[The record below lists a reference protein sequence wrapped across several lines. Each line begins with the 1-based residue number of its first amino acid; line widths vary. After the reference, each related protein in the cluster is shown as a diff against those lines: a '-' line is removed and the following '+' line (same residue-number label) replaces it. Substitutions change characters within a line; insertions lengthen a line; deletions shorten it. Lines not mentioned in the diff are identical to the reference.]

1 MWEQRT
7 IIFNQNNSAGSGGGC
22 LSALVVVF
30 FCLWITS
37 VSLKFIFQA
46 LGPWPKIEAICNG
59 LKTGWAAYLEPWHA
73 NSFNWLFGHYFMF
86 FTMLFLLAMAIW
98 ILHLPLRLLGIG
110 IPFPPIF
117 ITSLFLFFI
126 PLFLWI
132 GCGLVYW
139 IWFMPPLP
147 S

>member
-1 MWEQRT
+1 MVRYVVEDKFEGAGCWAILTLPIT
-7 IIFNQNNSAGSGGGC
+7 IP
-22 LSALVVVF
+22 
-30 FCLWITS
+30 
-37 VSLKFIFQA
+37 FIIKA
-46 LGPWPKIEAICNG
+46 LGPWPRIEAICNG

-86 FTMLFLLAMAIW
+86 FTMLFLLAMVIW
-98 ILHLPLRLLGIG
+98 ILHLPLRLFGIG

-139 IWFMPPLP
+139 IWFMPSLP